1 MQFWKELCA
10 HRQFPA
16 ERVALPGREYLQPV
30 ISSGPAD
37 GTTNAHTPPFRDRDS
52 AGHVGHASL
61 CGRIGTAKISNP
73 CSIRNSTNI
82 RPVGLYGRWMRE
94 AHPHDLKERPC
105 MRKFVLTAA
114 VAIIAAASFAAPS
127 QAGYYNDDCQP
138 YCYVKKV
145 RTYDYDGNLIIKK
158 IRVCE

>member
-1 MQFWKELCA
+1 
-10 HRQFPA
+10 
-16 ERVALPGREYLQPV
+16 
-30 ISSGPAD
+30 
-37 GTTNAHTPPFRDRDS
+37 
-52 AGHVGHASL
+52 
-61 CGRIGTAKISNP
+61 
-73 CSIRNSTNI
+73 
-82 RPVGLYGRWMRE
+82 
-94 AHPHDLKERPC
+94 